1 MNTYEN
7 ISKELRSYF
16 STNTFFRLALPFDMF
31 VVYGCAGIMIINKFI
46 SLGTVLG
53 SVAYYGFII
62 GLLLSFAN
70 DNKKIM
76 YYGLFAYAASHAYT
90 LLLII
95 VKYRI
100 VNFSSLIDILVFGGI
115 GYLLFKKDTV
125 SSIIS
130 NNKNAPIN

>member
-31 VVYGCAGIMIINKFI
+31 VVYGCAGVMIINRFI
-46 SLGTVLG
+46 SLGSLLG
-53 SVAYYGFII
+53 SIAFYGFII

-76 YYGLFAYAASHAYT
+76 YRGLFAYAGLHVYT
-90 LLLII
+90 VLLYVI
-95 VKYRI
+95 KFRI
-100 VNFSSLIDILVFGGI
+100 VDFSSLMDLLVFGGI
-115 GYLLFKKDTV
+115 GYLVFKKRY
-125 SSIIS
+125 S
-130 NNKNAPIN
+130 